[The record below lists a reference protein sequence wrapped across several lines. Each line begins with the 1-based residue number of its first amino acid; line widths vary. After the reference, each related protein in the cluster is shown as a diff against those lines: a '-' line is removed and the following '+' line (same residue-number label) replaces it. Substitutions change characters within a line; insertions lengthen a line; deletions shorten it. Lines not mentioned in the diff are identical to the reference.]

1 MDDTH
6 PPASSRLVRFAALAC
21 CLAAAH
27 LTGQTGFGQKP
38 GIKLRLPTGEAKSD
52 AKALSES
59 GPQFLAEYLLS
70 NFSAR
75 VFVRGGAPMVVEY
88 QLGNEA
94 AATVTLTVKTKKDEQ
109 TFTRRLEPTG
119 GEVKHE
125 VFRLPEAFGKK
136 PAVATLSVKAEN
148 KDPAR
153 QEPPDFEVYGLGMG
167 EKAVGSMVI
176 EGLSFQPGRVHATGK
191 EKAAYSFHS
200 RSDFPSARVEFRL
213 TGRTPGGQLFNRAV
227 GDEKIKRIRRGDSV
241 SREWDG
247 RNRKG
252 EVSKG
257 RHQLVVKAWYTEKKG
272 GDWARASSR
281 QRVLVE

>member
-1 MDDTH
+1 MDATH
-6 PPASSRLVRFAALAC
+6 TPKHRRLVLCAAFAC

-27 LTGQTGFGQKP
+27 LTNQTGVGLAQIRFP
-38 GIKLRLPTGEAKSD
+38 LPTGQAKSD
-52 AKALSES
+52 AKVLSES

-75 VFVRGGAPMVVEY
+75 VFVRAGAPMVVEY
-88 QLGNEA
+88 RLGNEA

-109 TFTRRLEPTG
+109 TFTHRLEPTG
-119 GEVKHE
+119 GEVRQV

-148 KDPAR
+148 TDPGN
-153 QEPPDFEVYGLGMG
+153 QQPPDFEVYGLGMG

-176 EGLSFQPGRVHATGK
+176 ERLSFQPGLVHATRK

-200 RSDFPSARVEFRL
+200 RSDFPAARVEFRL
-213 TGRTPGGQLFNRAV
+213 TGHTPGGQLFNRSV
-227 GDEKIKRIRRGDSV
+227 GEEKLEGIRRGASV

-247 RNRKG
+247 RNRKR

-281 QRVLVE
+281 QRVVVE